1 MEVRM
6 GNPSPVKVLEER
18 TSPTVFYCSVPPIL
32 TYVVAESGAE
42 MRIGR
47 DASGKSHVRE
57 IKSAA
62 ALAEAV
68 AGHIGRSVDGI
79 THLPDQEALLAV
91 IASWRAESAGT
102 PLWVWSDNEDFAVLL
117 GEFFNAP
124 VGRPDNVE
132 DTHYSD
138 AGPPGVGPRDA
149 EADAR
154 VAVANEPTKGS

>member
-1 MEVRM
+1 MEVQM

-18 TSPTVFYCSVPPIL
+18 TSPTVFYCSVAPIL

-91 IASWRAESAGT
+91 IAAWRAESASGNAAVGVVRQRG
-102 PLWVWSDNEDFAVLL
+102 LRGAARSVLQRSSRSSRQRRGHALLRRRCAWS
-117 GEFFNAP
+117 
-124 VGRPDNVE
+124 
-132 DTHYSD
+132 
-138 AGPPGVGPRDA
+138 PPPRC
-149 EADAR
+149 R
-154 VAVANEPTKGS
+154 S